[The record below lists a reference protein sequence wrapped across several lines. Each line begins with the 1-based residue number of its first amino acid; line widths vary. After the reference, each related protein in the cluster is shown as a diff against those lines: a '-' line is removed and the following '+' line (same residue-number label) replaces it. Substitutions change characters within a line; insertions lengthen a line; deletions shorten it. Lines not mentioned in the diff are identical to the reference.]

1 MAVLLILMAPML
13 FGSLTLDLAVYVDL
27 VPEWYQTEASLYSR
41 AVTFALAGVL
51 FLYFQWENRKC
62 VIQHDL
68 AWRNSRTLLLAGAGY
83 AALFTVTGAP
93 INLREYASAT
103 GLNVLY
109 SAGTVFVLVFAAATE
124 KRLRFRDLTVHLL
137 ALYLSTSGSKAS
149 LLSVLLFHLF
159 MAPRWKALR
168 ASTIIV
174 LLVLVASLAFFLP
187 LYLVRYADP
196 GVSLLNFVNICSAT
210 DHNTLTYY
218 ADVIWR
224 FVTGQGAYNPVITFY
239 EDVGISSGYNVTPTV
254 AGDLA
259 CGKPTEI
266 VLLLAA
272 FLLYVHATL
281 RLSARAFGRH
291 GALQKAHIF
300 LLVTILSSTVF
311 DVLKFDVL
319 YWVVALSTVLVG
331 QINQRRK
338 HAAVGLR
345 QIGGE
350 VAD

>member
-13 FGSLTLDLAVYVDL
+13 FGSATLDLVAYLDL
-27 VPEWYQTEASLYSR
+27 IPEWYQTEASLYSR
-41 AVTFALAGVL
+41 AVTFTLSAAL
-51 FLYFQWENRKC
+51 FLYFQRENRNC
-62 VIQHDL
+62 VIQQDI
-68 AWRNSRTLLLAGAGY
+68 AWRNSRTLLLAGFGY

-109 SAGTVFVLVFAAATE
+109 SAGTVLVLVFAAATHR
-124 KRLRFRDLTVHLL
+124 RLRYSDLGVHLT
-137 ALYLSTSGSKAS
+137 ALYLATSGSKAS
-149 LLSVLLFHLF
+149 LFSVLLFHLF

-168 ASTIIV
+168 ASTIFALVV
-174 LLVLVASLAFFLP
+174 LAASLAIFLP
-187 LYLVRYADP
+187 HYLIRYADP

-210 DHNTLTYY
+210 DHKTLTYY

-224 FVTGQGAYNPVITFY
+224 VVTGQGAYNPVISFY

-254 AGDLA
+254 VGDIA
-259 CGKPTEI
+259 CGKPAEI

-272 FLLYVHATL
+272 FLIYVHATL

-291 GALQKAHIF
+291 GALHKTHIF

-319 YWVVALSTVLVG
+319 YWIVALSTVLVG

-338 HAAVGLR
+338 HAAKDLR
-345 QIGGE
+345 PIGRE
-350 VAD
+350 LVE